1 MTLTTMTEKEVI
13 EITNKAISDEFEF
26 DLEQMIPT
34 AHLYKDLGLDSL
46 DAVDL
51 VLVLEKAF
59 GVKLR
64 NQPEVKEVRTLED
77 IYKLILQLQQ
87 AAA

>member
-1 MTLTTMTEKEVI
+1 
-13 EITNKAISDEFEF
+13 
-26 DLEQMIPT
+26 
-34 AHLYKDLGLDSL
+34 
-46 DAVDL
+46 
-51 VLVLEKAF
+51 LEKAF

>member
-1 MTLTTMTEKEVI
+1 MILATMTEKEIV

-26 DLEQMIPT
+26 DLEQMTPT
-34 AHLYKDLGLDSL
+34 AHLYEDLGLDSL

-77 IYKLILQLQQ
+77 IYKLIWQLQQ
-87 AAA
+87 TAA